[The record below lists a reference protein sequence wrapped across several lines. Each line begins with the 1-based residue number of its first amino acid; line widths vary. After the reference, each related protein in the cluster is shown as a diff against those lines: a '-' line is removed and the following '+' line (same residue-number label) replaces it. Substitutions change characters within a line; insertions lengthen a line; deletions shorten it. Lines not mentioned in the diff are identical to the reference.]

1 MKKTIAFLTVF
12 CLSAAARAEVVAVD
26 GDSLLI
32 DGRNIRLEGID
43 APEYNQKCFD
53 AQGRLYDCGR
63 KSKETL
69 SALVANGVDCVRRKI
84 DRYKR
89 EVSICHAGEL
99 NVNREMVRRGQAVAY
114 TRYLNDFA
122 ADEAEAKKAKRGIWS
137 GRFMRPELF
146 RVLEREQKREER

>member
-1 MKKTIAFLTVF
+1 MKKIMALLPALCWSMAV
-12 CLSAAARAEVVAVD
+12 RAEVIAVD

-32 DGRNIRLEGID
+32 DGRDIRLEGID

-53 AQGRLYDCGR
+53 AQNRLYDCGR

-69 SALVANGVDCVRRKI
+69 AALVKDGVECVRRKT

-114 TRYLNDFA
+114 TRYLKDFA
-122 ADEAEAKKAKRGIWS
+122 ADEAEAQKAKRGIWS